1 MRRPIVLFSGWLT
14 AALLVLGPAAPGA
27 DDTARREPVEVVL
40 KSLDTKLRVDG
51 RVIDSRGM
59 FLRFRVDTVQGDWLW
74 LVANEG
80 IRGWVHRRD
89 VIPVDQAIA
98 HFSAVIKREPRSARA
113 YRMRGLAYYDAQ
125 EYRRAVHDA
134 TAATRLEPNLAPA
147 YVDRG
152 HAKLE
157 RLDFRGAL
165 ADANEAIRLD
175 PKSARAYQFRGYV
188 WQIERQYKP
197 AIADYDAAIRLDPNN
212 GILWVC
218 RAQCWS
224 ERGDD
229 DRAIADAS
237 EAIRLEP
244 TLTWAYVVAQQVL
257 AT

>member
-157 RLDFRGAL
+157 RLDFRGRWPMPTRRS
-165 ADANEAIRLD
+165 DSTPNRRVPISFEATSGRSSGSTSRPSRITMRPSD
-175 PKSARAYQFRGYV
+175 STPTTAFSGSAGHNAG
-188 WQIERQYKP
+188 
-197 AIADYDAAIRLDPNN
+197 
-212 GILWVC
+212 
-218 RAQCWS
+218 
-224 ERGDD
+224 
-229 DRAIADAS
+229 AS
-237 EAIRLEP
+237 EETMIGRSP
-244 TLTWAYVVAQQVL
+244 TPARPSDSSRP
-257 AT
+257 